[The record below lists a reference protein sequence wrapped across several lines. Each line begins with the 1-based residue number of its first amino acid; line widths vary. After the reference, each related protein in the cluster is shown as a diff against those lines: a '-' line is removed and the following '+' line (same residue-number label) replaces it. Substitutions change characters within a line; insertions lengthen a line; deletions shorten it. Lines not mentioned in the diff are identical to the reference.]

1 MKNLSQSIR
10 DIFFSSKCS
19 LCGKNYSEKRPYLC
33 YHCYNKISAKVN
45 LNKKG
50 NLYYITYY
58 DRDIKKLLTSFK
70 LRRRRY
76 LGEIIGSLIKEKL
89 LTVIEQEEIEV
100 VVPVPVSKAR
110 RRERGYNQVE
120 DILEYAGIGYERLKR
135 VKNTM
140 PMHSLLDE
148 KLRKENV
155 LGSFESGLS
164 VKGRNI
170 LIVDDIVTTGSTI
183 KEVIASLEKNGRS
196 KKIVVFTFALA
207 NTALAS
213 DLSF

>member
-19 LCGKNYSEKRPYLC
+19 LCGKNHSEKRPYLC
-33 YHCYNKISAKVN
+33 YHCYNKISSKIN
-45 LNKKG
+45 LSKKG
-50 NLYYITYY
+50 HLYYVTYY
-58 DRDIKKLLTSFK
+58 DRDIKKLLASFK

-89 LTVIEQEEIEV
+89 LAVIEQEEIEV

-120 DILEYAGIGYERLKR
+120 DILEYAGVGYERLKR

-148 KLRKENV
+148 KLRKKNV